1 MSVAVASAVV
11 GGGCLFVM
19 ALVAVGSILRGYVL
33 TQLWTWFVL
42 TTFPGAP
49 VLSIPVAIGLAATV
63 GMLSGTSYSSSGS
76 ANDEERRS
84 KAVNSA
90 VSIVLTPLLAL
101 IFGWIMWQFAGSPVP
116 R

>member
-1 MSVAVASAVV
+1 MQIAIASALVS
-11 GGGCLFVM
+11 GGCFLIV
-19 ALVAVGSILRGYVL
+19 ALVAVSAILRGFVL

-42 TTFPGAP
+42 TTFPGTP

-101 IFGWIMWQFAGSPVP
+101 IFGWIVWQFAGSPVP